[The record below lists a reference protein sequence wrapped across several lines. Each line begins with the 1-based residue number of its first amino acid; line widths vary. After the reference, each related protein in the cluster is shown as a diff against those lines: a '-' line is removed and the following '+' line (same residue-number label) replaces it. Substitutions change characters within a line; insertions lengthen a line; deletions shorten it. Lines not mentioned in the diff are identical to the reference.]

1 MKKRGFVFLTAILT
15 IGLVACNADNHTSH
29 EDSSIGTDSTTVNF
43 DGTIEEINGDS
54 VLVAIDAGEILRS
67 GDKVKVDLSSASDET
82 FEIGDKI
89 RVEYDGTIRESYPLQ
104 VNTLSIQKLD

>member
-1 MKKRGFVFLTAILT
+1 MKKRGFVFLTAIIT

-29 EDSSIGTDSTTVNF
+29 EDSSISTDSTTVTF

-67 GDKVKVDLSSASDET
+67 GDKVTVDLSSAPDET
-82 FEIGDKI
+82 FEIGDKVQ
-89 RVEYDGTIRESYPLQ
+89 VEYDGMIQESYPLQ

>member
-1 MKKRGFVFLTAILT
+1 MKKRGFVFLTAIIT

-54 VLVAIDAGEILRS
+54 ALVAIDDGEILSS
-67 GDKVKVDLSSASDET
+67 GDKVTVDLSSAPDEI
-82 FEIGDKI
+82 FEIGDKVQ
-89 RVEYDGTIRESYPLQ
+89 VEYDGMIQESYPLQ

>member
-1 MKKRGFVFLTAILT
+1 MKKRGFVFLTAIIT

-29 EDSSIGTDSTTVNF
+29 EDSSIGTDSTTVTF
-43 DGTIEEINGDS
+43 DGTIEEINGIS
-54 VLVAIDAGEILRS
+54 ALVAIDDGEILSS
-67 GDKVKVDLSSASDET
+67 GDKVTVDLSSASDEI

-104 VNTLSIQKLD
+104 VDTLSIQKLD

>member
-29 EDSSIGTDSTTVNF
+29 EDSSISTDPTTVTF
-43 DGTIEEINGDS
+43 DGTIEEINGIS
-54 VLVAIDAGEILRS
+54 ALVAIDDGEILRS
-67 GDKVKVDLSSASDET
+67 GDKVTVDLSSVADEI
-82 FEIGDKI
+82 FEIGDKVQ
-89 RVEYDGTIRESYPLQ
+89 VEYDGMIQESYPLQ

>member
-1 MKKRGFVFLTAILT
+1 MKKRGFVILTAIIT
-15 IGLVACNADNHTSH
+15 MGLVACNADNYTSH
-29 EDSSIGTDSTTVNF
+29 EDSSISTDPTTVTF

-54 VLVAIDAGEILRS
+54 VLVAIDTGEILRS
-67 GDKVKVDLSSASDET
+67 GDKVTVDLSSAPDEI

-104 VNTLSIQKLD
+104 VDTLSIQKLD

>member
-1 MKKRGFVFLTAILT
+1 MKKRGFVFLTAIIT

-29 EDSSIGTDSTTVNF
+29 EDSSISTDPTTVTF

-67 GDKVKVDLSSASDET
+67 GDKVTVDLSSASDEI
-82 FEIGDKI
+82 FEIGDKVQ
-89 RVEYDGTIRESYPLQ
+89 VEYDGMIQESYPLQ

>member
-1 MKKRGFVFLTAILT
+1 MKKRGFVFLTAIIT

-29 EDSSIGTDSTTVNF
+29 EDSSISTDPTTVIF

-54 VLVAIDAGEILRS
+54 ALVATDDGEILRS
-67 GDKVKVDLSSASDET
+67 GDKVTVDLSSAPDEI
-82 FEIGDKI
+82 FEIGDNI

>member
-1 MKKRGFVFLTAILT
+1 MKKRGFVFLTAIIT

-29 EDSSIGTDSTTVNF
+29 EDSSIGTDSTTVTF

-54 VLVAIDAGEILRS
+54 VLVTIDAGEILSS
-67 GDKVKVDLSSASDET
+67 GDKVKVDLSSASDEI
-82 FEIGDKI
+82 FEIGDKVQ
-89 RVEYDGTIRESYPLQ
+89 VEYDGMIQESYPLQ

>member
-1 MKKRGFVFLTAILT
+1 MKKRGFVFLTAIIT

-29 EDSSIGTDSTTVNF
+29 EDSSISTDPTTVTF

-54 VLVAIDAGEILRS
+54 VLVAIDAGEILSS
-67 GDKVKVDLSSASDET
+67 GDKVKVDLSSASDEI
-82 FEIGDKI
+82 FEIGDKVQ
-89 RVEYDGTIRESYPLQ
+89 VEYDGMIQESYPLQ

>member
-1 MKKRGFVFLTAILT
+1 MKKRWFVFLTAIVT

-29 EDSSIGTDSTTVNF
+29 EDSSISTDPTTVTF
-43 DGTIEEINGDS
+43 DGTIEEINGIS
-54 VLVAIDAGEILRS
+54 ALVAIDDGEILRS
-67 GDKVKVDLSSASDET
+67 GDKVTVDLSSAPDEI

-89 RVEYDGTIRESYPLQ
+89 RVEYDGMIQESYPLQ